1 MDAAADVDG
10 CTEGRLSQPNFFLLC
25 IDNQNAIGHLTV
37 IDGNEARAD
46 FVLI

>member
-10 CTEGRLSQPNFFLLC
+10 CTEGRLSQANFLLLC
-25 IDNQNAIGHLTV
+25 IDNQFTV
-37 IDGNEARAD
+37 IDGKEARAD